1 MESDGI
7 WRDGIRPKR
16 AGDGYQG
23 RYRTTPPTPV
33 TVMVPLRLV
42 DKLKPRAAE
51 RGYTL
56 AKYCAELVELGW
68 AATVGAIEAP
78 VVALAPEPASLEPR
92 PTSLAPYG
100 GPIPGRLAPATSA
113 AFLVALP
120 AIAEPE
126 PEPAGEEPA
135 IAPALVRTVRA
146 LRAAGQAPREIAAS
160 TGLARADVLEIL
172 GRRA

>member
-1 MESDGI
+1 MREDGI
-7 WRDGIRPKR
+7 VWRSGARP
-16 AGDGYQG
+16 GDGHQG

-51 RGYTL
+51 RGYSL
-56 AKYCAELVELGW
+56 AKHCAELVELGW

-78 VVALAPEPASLEPR
+78 VLAPQPEPVSIEPR

-100 GPIPGRLAPATSA
+100 GPVPGRLASATSI

-126 PEPAGEEPA
+126 RAGEEPA

-146 LRAAGQAPREIAAS
+146 LRAAGQTPREIAAS
-160 TGLARADVLEIL
+160 TGLARDDVLEIL
-172 GRRA
+172 GRRG